1 MIHKLNQ
8 QEGMENQGLSK
19 QQLLSPGELKPFYSA
34 AEIFEK
40 KCTNK
45 KEANINTTT
54 VEINILATMIRL
66 AYW

>member
-1 MIHKLNQ
+1 MIHKPNQ
-8 QEGMENQGLSK
+8 QEDMENQGLSK
-19 QQLLSPGELKPFYSA
+19 QSPGGLKSFYSA

-45 KEANINTTT
+45 KEANGNTTT